1 MTARSIKDFALE
13 AGADLVGI
21 APVERFV
28 GAPAGHLPGD
38 ILAGAKSVVS
48 LALRIPAGVLSGPA
62 TSYQAAMNAVHA
74 ELDRLALAVALRLEA
89 SGGRA
94 VPVPSDE
101 PYRHWEPGRSYGRGD
116 LSHKH
121 AAQAAGL
128 GRMGRNS
135 LLITREHGNMV
146 HLVSVVTDTE
156 LAPDPMMDWEPCPK
170 GCERCIK
177 ACPAGAIAEGMRV
190 EQSACR
196 PVVMQRLAKGAVV
209 ESCWACR
216 MACPRGD
223 RPSPADVS

>member
-1 MTARSIKDFALE
+1 MTTSSVKDFAL
-13 AGADLVGI
+13 AVGADLVGI
-21 APVERFV
+21 ASVERFG

-48 LALRIPAGVLSGPA
+48 LALRIPAGVLHGPA
-62 TSYQAAMNAVHA
+62 TSYQAVMNTVHGR
-74 ELDRLALAVALRLEA
+74 LDRMAVAIALFLEE

-101 PYRHWEPGRSYGRGD
+101 PYRHWEPEKSYGRGD

-135 LLITREHGNMV
+135 LLITPEFGNMV
-146 HLVSVVTDTE
+146 HLVSVVTDAE
-156 LAPDPMMDWEPCPK
+156 LASDPVMDWEPCPK
-170 GCERCIK
+170 DCERCIK
-177 ACPAGAIAEGMRV
+177 ACPAGAIADGMRV
-190 EQSACR
+190 GQAACR
-196 PVVMQRLAKGAVV
+196 SVVMQKLAKGTVV

-216 MACPRGD
+216 KACPRAAW
-223 RPSPADVS
+223 SPA